1 MDASE
6 VLAIVVDYIRGEINL
21 ENATKKLQIIGLN
34 KKKIKKILK
43 DTPRDNIIKINY
55 NKKM

>member
-34 KKKIKKILK
+34 KKKIKKNPK
-43 DTPRDNIIKINY
+43 RYTKR
-55 NKKM
+55 